1 MDTANKNYSANKS
14 INKVKDIILEEVSE
28 DAKHLHKLSLS
39 YSNDK
44 TQIYNKWADNYD
56 DYVKNEQY
64 MGPKNLVECLR
75 KYLGNLTDDLTGN
88 TAILDFGCGTGLVG
102 SEIARQ
108 FRDINYSIIGV
119 DISPGMINQ
128 SRKLNIYDN
137 LVCADIVDKN
147 KSLTNIRELVGDQF
161 NLIVSC
167 GVFLEGHVSLESI
180 PRVFLHLLHK
190 RGGVL
195 AVTIRDSFLKRSPN
209 FISDLKEL
217 KVLGFDI
224 LELSEIEYLKGVKAW
239 LLVVKRG

>member
-1 MDTANKNYSANKS
+1 MDRANINSSADKS
-14 INKVKDIILEEVSE
+14 ITKGKDSIFDDVPQ
-28 DAKHLHKLSLS
+28 DAKNLHKLSLS

-56 DYVKNEQY
+56 DYVKDEQY
-64 MGPKNLVECLR
+64 MGPKNLVEGLR
-75 KYLGNLTDDLTGN
+75 KYLGDLTR
-88 TAILDFGCGTGLVG
+88 TTSILDFGCGTGLVG

-108 FRDINYSIIGV
+108 FSEIKYSIIGV

-180 PRVFLHLLHK
+180 PRVFLHLLNK

-239 LLVVKRG
+239 LLVVKRGE